1 MVCLAWL
8 LSLAGCAE
16 RQLVRPTP
24 QMDAEPQYWIK
35 VLLLDDIKTCTF
47 KAPSPWIVSN
57 PPAAITQHRF
67 GRVEGPVKI
76 TISAGKINIDGRA
89 FESNVLIIAPDHPY
103 IFNINGQDYRGK
115 LKIVLGPK
123 ADSFKAINLVP
134 LEPYLAGV
142 IGAEMPNYWEPA
154 ALRAQAIAART
165 YCLYIKRHFG
175 DKRPWDVTKT
185 AANQVYRG
193 IAVESAQTWD
203 AVNKTKGRV
212 LVCRQSDGS
221 SDLFPAYYS
230 SACGGHTE
238 NSKYVFGDSFRPL
251 AGVACPYCR
260 DVTKPSFFFWPMVA
274 FDKDAVTKT
283 ILQRYPKLKHL
294 GRITNITAVRQSS
307 YEDFSRLLLVK
318 LVGSTGKSGFLRAE
332 DLRLS
337 IDPTGNKLRSTICQ
351 IVNMQGKW
359 AFLSGRGYGHGVGMC
374 QCGAQGMARKAKSTT
389 QILLHYYP
397 DSEIVRLY

>member
-8 LSLAGCAE
+8 VTLAGCAE
-16 RQLVRPTP
+16 RQLSRPTP
-24 QMDAEPQYWIK
+24 QMDAEPQYWIN
-35 VLLLDDIKTCTF
+35 VLLFDDISACTF
-47 KAPSPWIVSN
+47 NAPSTWLVLS
-57 PPAAITQHRF
+57 PPAIITQQPS
-67 GRVEGPVKI
+67 GGVSGPVRI
-76 TISAGKINIDGRA
+76 TISAGKINIAGRA

-103 IFNINGQDYRGK
+103 IFNINGRGYRGK
-115 LKIVLGPK
+115 LKLILEPN

-142 IGAEMPNYWEPA
+142 VGAEMPNYWEPA

-175 DKRPWDVTKT
+175 NKRPWDVTKT
-185 AANQVYRG
+185 AANQVYQG

-212 LVCRQSDGS
+212 LVCTQSDGA
-221 SDLFPAYYS
+221 SDLFPAYYC

-238 NSKYVFGDSFRPL
+238 NSEYVFGDSFRPL
-251 AGVACPYCR
+251 EGVACPYCR

-274 FDKDAVTKT
+274 FDKDTVTKAV
-283 ILQRYPKLKHL
+283 LQRYPKLKQL
-294 GRITNITAVRQSS
+294 GRITNITAVKQSN
-307 YEDFSRLLLVK
+307 YGDFSRLLLVK
-318 LVGSTGKSGFLRAE
+318 LAGSTGKSGYLRAE

-374 QCGAQGMARKAKSTT
+374 QCGAQGMARKGKSTT
-389 QILLHYYP
+389 QILYYYYP
-397 DSEIVRLY
+397 GSKIVRLY